1 MSIFKFASAAIAVCF
16 LNLLIKEYKPEYALF
31 LPLTAGTLIIAA
43 VLPQL
48 ALIFSQVSEFTVRV
62 GLEEKYI
69 SAVIKIIGTAFV
81 TQYIAELCR
90 DAGERAMA
98 LKLEMAGKIIILAF
112 AVPIAAAFFRA
123 LESVLP

>member
-1 MSIFKFASAAIAVCF
+1 M
-16 LNLLIKEYKPEYALF
+16 
-31 LPLTAGTLIIAA
+31 TAGTLIIAA

-62 GLEEKYI
+62 GLDEKYI

-112 AVPIAAAFFRA
+112 AMPIAAAFFRA

>member
-16 LNLLIKEYKPEYALF
+16 LNLLIKEYKPEYAL
-31 LPLTAGTLIIAA
+31 
-43 VLPQL
+43 
-48 ALIFSQVSEFTVRV
+48 
-62 GLEEKYI
+62 
-69 SAVIKIIGTAFV
+69 V

-90 DAGERAMA
+90 DAGERAIA